1 MEASFTLDGDRLV
14 PSASARSPWSADMV
28 NGHHVGG
35 LVAWGV
41 ERDHADPGLQ
51 VTRLTVDMVRPVP
64 MRPLRVL
71 ASRVRDGRRLRAV
84 DVSVVDDD
92 VEVARGSALLLRRSE
107 HPGGE
112 PWAPEPW
119 DVPQPETIEGV
130 TGGDMSFE
138 IRPVDGWNGERG
150 RVWLRERV
158 EFVAG
163 QPLTPLL
170 RAALMADFA
179 NPVGNSGRDG
189 LEFINADLTL
199 YLGRD
204 PVGEWIGVESTG
216 HVGADGVGVGTA
228 WMYDRDGRIG
238 SCVAAALADPRIRHR
253 HARPAAEDA

>member
-1 MEASFTLDGDRLV
+1 MEASFTADGDLLV
-14 PSASARSPWSADMV
+14 PSASAASPWSDDMV

-41 ERDHADPGLQ
+41 QRDSPDDDLQ
-51 VTRLTVDMVRPVP
+51 LTRLTVDMVRPVP

-71 ASRVRDGRRLRAV
+71 ARRVRDGRRLRAV
-84 DVSVVDDD
+84 DVSVLDGD

-119 DVPQPETIEGV
+119 DVPPPEAIEGA
-130 TGGDMSFE
+130 TGGTMSFE
-138 IRPVDGWNGERG
+138 IRPVAGWNGERG
-150 RVWLRERV
+150 RVWMRERV
-158 EFVAG
+158 DFVAG
-163 QPLTPLL
+163 QPLTPAL

-179 NPVGNSGRDG
+179 NPVANSGRGG
-189 LEFINADLTL
+189 LEFINADLTM
-199 YLGRD
+199 YLARD
-204 PVGEWIGVESTG
+204 PRGEWIGVESTG

-238 SCVAAALADPRIRHR
+238 QCVAAALADPRILSRYAQP
-253 HARPAAEDA
+253 ARDA

>member
-1 MEASFTLDGDRLV
+1 MEASFVPDGDRLV
-14 PSASARSPWSADMV
+14 PTPWARSPWSDEMV

-35 LVAWGV
+35 LIAWGA
-41 ERDHADPGLQ
+41 ERDSPDPDLQ
-51 VTRLTVDMVRPVP
+51 LSRLTVDMVRPVP

-71 ASRVRDGRRLRAV
+71 ARRVRDGRRLRAV
-84 DVSVVDDD
+84 DASVVDGD

-112 PWAPEPW
+112 PWAPQTW
-119 DVPQPETIEGV
+119 DVPPPEAVEGAS
-130 TGGDMSFE
+130 GPLSFE
-138 IRPVDGWNGERG
+138 IRQVADWNGRQG
-150 RVWLRERV
+150 RVWLREKV
-158 EFVAG
+158 PFVAG
-163 QPLTPLL
+163 EPLSPVL

-179 NPVGNSGRDG
+179 NPVANSGRGG

-199 YLGRD
+199 YLARD

-238 SCVAAALADPRIRHR
+238 SCTAAALADPRILHR
-253 HARPAAEDA
+253 YERPAGNR